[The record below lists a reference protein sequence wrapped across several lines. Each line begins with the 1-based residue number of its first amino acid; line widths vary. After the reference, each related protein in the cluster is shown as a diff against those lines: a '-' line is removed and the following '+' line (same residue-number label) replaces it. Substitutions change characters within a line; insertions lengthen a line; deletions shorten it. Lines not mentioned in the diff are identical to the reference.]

1 MAEKK
6 DATATKVKN
15 PLAEAQ
21 NWEQRVKTELEV
33 NICIVHINRDNH
45 NTCKQFLF
53 LLLFYILLYLYLCF
67 SICVFLNFLI

>member
-6 DATATKVKN
+6 DGATKVKN

-33 NICIVHINRDNH
+33 NISSVLINRGSLSDISFYSI
-45 NTCKQFLF
+45 TDVY
-53 LLLFYILLYLYLCF
+53 FYILCF
-67 SICVFLNFLI
+67 SIYVFFLIFLYFIY